1 MNETTNKLG
10 HKIGTRGARTR
21 RVILDALRGLLNHKH
36 LGEIRAADVAQTAGV
51 SAPTFYTYFK
61 SVEEGLLDLCEDAGE
76 DFQRLARHIHA
87 DWTGDRAF
95 EAIRAY
101 VLEVLTLWDD
111 HGPVLRVEHML
122 ADKGEPAFAE
132 SRIKRLRRLHLALER
147 RIAQAKASGYHP
159 EGLNPRLTS
168 YETANLVES
177 VAAGFA
183 LMRRADTAE
192 AIVDTTAHIV
202 VKLTTG
208 R

>member
-1 MNETTNKLG
+1 MAETINKLG
-10 HKIGTRGARTR
+10 HRIKGRGARTR
-21 RVILDALRGLLNHKH
+21 RALLDGLRQRLNSHH
-36 LGEIRAADVAQTAGV
+36 LGEIRPADIAMVAGV

-61 SVEEGLLDLCEDAGE
+61 SVDEGLLVLCEEAGE

-87 DWTGDRAF
+87 DWAGEQGFNAV
-95 EAIRAY
+95 RAY
-101 VLEVLTLWDD
+101 VLEVLALWEE

-122 ADKGEPAFAE
+122 ADMGSAEFAA

-147 RIAQAKASGYHP
+147 RIAQAHANGLHP

-177 VAAGFA
+177 VAASFV

-192 AIVDTTAHIV
+192 AIVDTTAYV
-202 VKLTTG
+202 VLKLTTG

>member
-10 HKIGTRGARTR
+10 HRIGKRGNRTR
-21 RVILDALRGLLNHKH
+21 RAILDALRDILDQKH
-36 LGEIRAADVAQTAGV
+36 LGEIRAADVAQAADV

-61 SVEEGLLDLCEDAGE
+61 TIEEVVLVLCEEAGA
-76 DFQRLARHIHA
+76 DFQGLAAHIHA
-87 DWTGDRAF
+87 DWAGERAF
-95 EAIRAY
+95 ESARAY
-101 VLEVLTLWDD
+101 VLEVLALWTR

-132 SRIKRLRRLHLALER
+132 SRIRRLRRLHLALER
-147 RIAQAKASGYHP
+147 RIAQARSSGFHP

-177 VAAGFA
+177 VAAGFE

>member
-1 MNETTNKLG
+1 M
-10 HKIGTRGARTR
+10 
-21 RVILDALRGLLNHKH
+21 
-36 LGEIRAADVAQTAGV
+36 AQTAGV

>member
-1 MNETTNKLG
+1 MPETTNKLG
-10 HKIGTRGARTR
+10 HRIRGRGARTR
-21 RVILDALRGLLNHKH
+21 RALLDGLRLLLNTRH
-36 LGEIRAADVAQTAGV
+36 LGEIRPADISQAANV

-61 SVEEGLLDLCEDAGE
+61 SVEEGLLVLCEEAGD

-87 DWTGDRAF
+87 DWAGDQGFASV
-95 EAIRAY
+95 RAY
-101 VLEVLTLWDD
+101 VLEVLALWQD

-122 ADKGEPAFAE
+122 ADMGDEHFAA

-147 RIAQAKASGYHP
+147 RIAQAHANGLHP

-177 VAAGFA
+177 VAASFV
-183 LMRRADTAE
+183 LMRRADTPE
-192 AIVDTTAHIV
+192 AIVDTTTHV
-202 VKLTTG
+202 VLKLTTG

>member
-1 MNETTNKLG
+1 MTDATNKLG
-10 HKIGTRGARTR
+10 HKIRNRGARTR
-21 RVILDALRGLLNHKH
+21 RALLTALRSLLNTRH
-36 LGEIRAADVAQTAGV
+36 LGEIRPADVAQLAEV

-61 SVEEGLLDLCEDAGE
+61 SVEEGLLVLCEEAGE

-87 DWTGDRAF
+87 DWTGDRGFDAV
-95 EAIRAY
+95 RGY
-101 VLEVLTLWDD
+101 VLEVLSLWEE

-122 ADKGEPAFAE
+122 ADMGEPDFAT

-147 RIAQAKASGYHP
+147 RIAQAHANGLHP
-159 EGLNPRLTS
+159 RGLNPRLTS

-192 AIVDTTAHIV
+192 AIVDTTVHV
-202 VKLTTG
+202 VLKLTTG

>member
-1 MNETTNKLG
+1 MSETTNKLG
-10 HKIGTRGARTR
+10 HKIGKRGARTR
-21 RVILDALRGLLNHKH
+21 RAIVDALRGLLTQRH
-36 LGEIRAADVAQTAGV
+36 LGEIRAADVAQAAQV

-61 SVEEGLLDLCEDAGE
+61 SVEETLLVLCEEAGE
-76 DFQRLARHIHA
+76 DFQRLSSHIHA
-87 DWTGDRAF
+87 DWSGDRAF
-95 EAIRAY
+95 EAVRTY
-101 VLEVLTLWDD
+101 VTEVLALWDE

-132 SRIKRLRRLHLALER
+132 SRIRRLRRLHLALER
-147 RIAQAKASGYHP
+147 RIAQARASGYHP

-192 AIVDTTAHIV
+192 AIIDTTAHIV

>member
-1 MNETTNKLG
+1 MSETTNKLG

-21 RVILDALRGLLNHKH
+21 RAILDALRELLNHKH
-36 LGEIRAADVAQTAGV
+36 LGEIRAADVALAASV

-61 SVEEGLLDLCEDAGE
+61 SVEEGLLVLCEEAGG
-76 DFQRLARHIHA
+76 DFQRLAKHIHA

-95 EAIRAY
+95 DAVRAY
-101 VLEVLTLWDD
+101 VLEVLALWGD

-122 ADKGEPAFAE
+122 ADKGEPDFAE
-132 SRIKRLRRLHLALER
+132 SRIKRMRRLHLALER
-147 RIAQAKASGYHP
+147 RIAQAKANGYHP
-159 EGLNPRLTS
+159 QGLSPRLTS